1 MAQDTVWVLES
12 PINVVEG
19 ASPKFAITISNPS
32 SSTPPALSNPSTKIY
47 KNGTDVSATCLTGS
61 SSVTG
66 NVVILPTIGS
76 LQGDNVYV
84 VAVTVDID
92 NVTDVKKIQLI
103 VQRPGQ
109 EQ

>member
-12 PINVVEG
+12 PINIVEG

-32 SSTPPALSNPSTKIY
+32 SSTPPVLSNPVTTIY
-47 KNGTDVSATCLTGS
+47 KNNTDVSATCLTGS

-66 NVVILPTIGS
+66 NVVILPTVGS
-76 LQGDNVYV
+76 LQGDNTYILNVK
-84 VAVTVDID
+84 VDID
-92 NVTDVKKIQLI
+92 NVTDVKKIMLI